1 MQALISFFLSLIIFS
16 LEAWQRGLVT
26 LSKSNMV
33 PDFFNSSVVMYF
45 TVVSSTI
52 FIMGLLLDNTNAKK
66 SILVGTALAVV
77 GILLTPYTVY
87 GYGLIFGIAA
97 SLMKLIPFSTPLKI
111 SSGKH
116 DGLIIAPQASSKNF
130 GGAFCMLVLGAI
142 ILSWGLPITSIL
154 IATIFGIAGIAAY
167 YLMPDVKIEGWKISI
182 FKELSIDWK
191 FWLMMIYFFLMSG
204 IFYVVIALFMPALK
218 KIGFTD
224 SQSIYLIGISYV
236 VTGILRFGSAWLG
249 DKIGHWKLMLIGTI
263 GMAGCYFLLP
273 YNPVLIIWLFAP
285 FSTMHTANY
294 WAQCKQLWGPK
305 YIATII
311 GIGYVAMYLGAGIL
325 YGKWA
330 I

>member
-1 MQALISFFLSLIIFS
+1 
-16 LEAWQRGLVT
+16 
-26 LSKSNMV
+26 
-33 PDFFNSSVVMYF
+33 
-45 TVVSSTI
+45 
-52 FIMGLLLDNTNAKK
+52 
-66 SILVGTALAVV
+66 
-77 GILLTPYTVY
+77 
-87 GYGLIFGIAA
+87 
-97 SLMKLIPFSTPLKI
+97 
-111 SSGKH
+111 
-116 DGLIIAPQASSKNF
+116 
-130 GGAFCMLVLGAI
+130 
-142 ILSWGLPITSIL
+142 
-154 IATIFGIAGIAAY
+154 
-167 YLMPDVKIEGWKISI
+167 MPDVKIEGWKISI
-182 FKELSIDWK
+182 FKELAIDWK

-218 KIGFTD
+218 KVGFTD
-224 SQSIYLIGISYV
+224 VQSIYLIGMSYV

-249 DKIGHWKLMLIGTI
+249 DKIGHWKLMLIGTL

-273 YNPVLIIWLFAP
+273 YNPVLTIWLFAP